1 MQVMPEVVFFNNRQ
15 YNPREGIPGL
25 DILLVVV
32 SIRMKFLAPQNS
44 VIYDKRSLDFWHS
57 LENFRH
63 SLGVEYMI
71 SGFSLS
77 GVCSIYFQLRRTG
90 L

>member
-1 MQVMPEVVFFNNRQ
+1 MKEFQD
-15 YNPREGIPGL
+15 YNLL
-25 DILLVVV
+25 DL
-32 SIRMKFLAPQNS
+32 SFSEIRFLAPQNS